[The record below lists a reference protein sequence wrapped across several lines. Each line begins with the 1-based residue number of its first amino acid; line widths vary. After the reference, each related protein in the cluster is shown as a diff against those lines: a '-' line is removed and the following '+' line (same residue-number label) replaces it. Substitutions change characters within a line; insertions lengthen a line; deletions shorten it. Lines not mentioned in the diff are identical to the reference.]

1 MIFSVTGYSQDEY
14 LEVLSQ
20 YVQQR
25 KTTVKSNNE
34 REIFEKYRR
43 KTKLLKRKKQY
54 WKIKLKPHS

>member
-1 MIFSVTGYSQDEY
+1 MT
-14 LEVLSQ
+14 

-54 WKIKLKPHS
+54 